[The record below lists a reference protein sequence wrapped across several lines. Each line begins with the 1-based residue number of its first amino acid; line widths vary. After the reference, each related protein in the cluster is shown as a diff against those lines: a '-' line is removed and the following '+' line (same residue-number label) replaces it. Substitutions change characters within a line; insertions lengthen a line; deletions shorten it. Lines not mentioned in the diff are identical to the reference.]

1 MIMRVNGFSI
11 KETKAYIARH
21 NRIITILGLIFGVL
35 LGTVLGY
42 AIVIAIENDTTAFI
56 HTPSIKACCIGC
68 GLSAIF
74 SIIVNVIARSK
85 IKRLQLNNINSIE

>member
-1 MIMRVNGFSI
+1 MVLV
-11 KETKAYIARH
+11 TKC
-21 NRIITILGLIFGVL
+21 NTVITVLGLIFGVL
-35 LGTVLGY
+35 PGTVLGY

-56 HTPSIKACCIGC
+56 RTPSIKACCIGC